1 MKSSAMLL
9 TPAKEVW
16 GKVIFSV
23 AYVNNSVH
31 GGVCLSAC
39 WDTTLQADTPLGTRH
54 PPPRPGNPL
63 HSACWEIWST
73 SGCYASYWNAIL
85 LLPANEVWGKVIF
98 LHLSVI
104 LFTRGG
110 VPGPR
115 GLLRGGCL
123 LLGGGGSAP
132 GGGGAWWRPL
142 LRAVR
147 ILLECIL
154 VSF

>member
-1 MKSSAMLL
+1 MSIILFTGGLPQCML
-9 TPAKEVW
+9 
-16 GKVIFSV
+16 G
-23 AYVNNSVH
+23 Y
-31 GGVCLSAC
+31 
-39 WDTTLQADTPLGTRH
+39 H
-54 PPPRPGNPL
+54 PPSRHTPRDQAPPQTRQPL
-63 HSACWEIWST
+63 HSACWEIRST

-104 LFTRGG
+104 LFTGGG

-132 GGGGAWWRPL
+132 GGGAWWRPL